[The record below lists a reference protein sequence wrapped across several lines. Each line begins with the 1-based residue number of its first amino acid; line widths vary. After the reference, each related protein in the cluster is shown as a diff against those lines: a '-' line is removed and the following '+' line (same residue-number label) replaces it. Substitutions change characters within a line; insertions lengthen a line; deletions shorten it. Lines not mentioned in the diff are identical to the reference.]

1 MNLSPTKKL
10 NEPNHLLIM
19 KNITFILLAFALML
33 MGVACDTPAEEQAG
47 AAITADKKLDLNAN
61 RGNAG
66 QHLVMDRFSAQG
78 LDLDIE
84 AMQTIVVERAQAE
97 SEDAM
102 VAMQINQSLMT
113 AQKETQV
120 LDVNFSMSE
129 EAVANGMFVF
139 SIESPD
145 TKELILELYDEEG
158 YNLAANNSFGVNEGN
173 NYKALNVSSLED
185 GEYLFRLK
193 DNEGRELART
203 VNIEAAEMETY
214 Q

>member
-1 MNLSPTKKL
+1 
-10 NEPNHLLIM
+10 M
-19 KNITFILLAFALML
+19 KNITFILLALALML
-33 MGVACDTPAEEQAG
+33 MGVACDTPAEEKAVTVAKTDQ
-47 AAITADKKLDLNAN
+47 INLNAN

-66 QHLVMDRFSAQG
+66 QHMAIDRFSAQG

-84 AMQTIVVERAQAE
+84 TLQTIVAERTQAE
-97 SEDAM
+97 SGDAI

-129 EAVANGMFVF
+129 ESVANGMFIF

-145 TKELILELYDEEG
+145 TKELRLELYDEEG
-158 YNLAANNSFGVNEGN
+158 YNLAADNAFAVNEGH

-193 DNEGRELART
+193 DSEGRELART
-203 VNIEAAEMETY
+203 VNIDAAEMETY